1 MKTYNEKKKK
11 KKQWQ
16 IEGTKLLI
24 CFIGLNCFIVIKSG
38 FDDLGIEIATF
49 IWLNLKVKMY

>member
-1 MKTYNEKKKK
+1 MKKEQKW
-11 KKQWQ
+11 WQ

-38 FDDLGIEIATF
+38 FEDLGIKMATS
-49 IWLNLKVKMY
+49 IRLNLKVKMY